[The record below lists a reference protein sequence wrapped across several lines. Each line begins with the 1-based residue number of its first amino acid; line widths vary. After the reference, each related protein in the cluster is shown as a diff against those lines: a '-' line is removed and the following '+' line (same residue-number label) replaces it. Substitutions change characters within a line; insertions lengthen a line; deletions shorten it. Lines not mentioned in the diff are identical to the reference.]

1 MDPGRGDH
9 CIDRSVYL
17 SIEARFIEVREGD
30 PMIQLSYLDYS
41 AVEGKS
47 FLHHL
52 SPKLKIIG
60 MIFVLLGLVTL
71 GNILGLLLLYGVLL
85 ALFFISR
92 IPTKIFSLTFYP
104 LIFTILFIFIS
115 GFQIHFILLVFLKVL
130 CGSTGVV
137 LLLATTPYPS
147 IFSVLGRVLPSS
159 FVTALF
165 LTYRSIFILL
175 NILEET
181 QHALYLRGGFQWR
194 HPWRSL
200 INISNA
206 FGHLIIKGI
215 DGSEK
220 MYESMV
226 LRGFKNK
233 IYYRGE

>member
-1 MDPGRGDH
+1 MAPGRGDH
-9 CIDRSVYL
+9 HIDRQVHPSDA
-17 SIEARFIEVREGD
+17 ARPIAFREGIF
-30 PMIQLSYLDYS
+30 MIQLSYLDYI
-41 AVEGKS
+41 AVERKS
-47 FLHHL
+47 FLHRL
-52 SPKLKIIG
+52 SPKLKIIA
-60 MIFVLLGLVTL
+60 MALVLLGIVTQRNL
-71 GNILGLLLLYGVLL
+71 PGLLLLYGILL

-92 IPTKIFSLTFYP
+92 IPIRIFSLTFYP
-104 LIFTILFIFIS
+104 LIFAILFIFIS
-115 GFQIHFILLVFLKVL
+115 GFKIHFILLIFLKVL

-137 LLLATTPYPS
+137 LLLTTTPYPS

-175 NILEET
+175 NIFEET
-181 QHALYLRGGFQWR
+181 QHALYLRGGFQWK

-215 DGSEK
+215 DASEK

-233 IYYRGE
+233 IYYRGD

>member
-1 MDPGRGDH
+1 
-9 CIDRSVYL
+9 
-17 SIEARFIEVREGD
+17 
-30 PMIQLSYLDYS
+30 MIQLSYLDYS

>member
-1 MDPGRGDH
+1 
-9 CIDRSVYL
+9 
-17 SIEARFIEVREGD
+17 
-30 PMIQLSYLDYS
+30 MIQLSYLDYS

-47 FLHHL
+47 RLHRTPA
-52 SPKLKIIG
+52 SGKMVG
-60 MIFVLLGLVTL
+60 MGFVLLGVV
-71 GNILGLLLLYGVLL
+71 GLRSVPGLFSLYAALL

-92 IPTKIFSLTFYP
+92 VPLKIFSLTLYP
-104 LIFTILFIFIS
+104 LIFAVLFIFVS
-115 GFQIHFILLVFLKVL
+115 GFQPYFILLVFLKVL
-130 CGSTGVV
+130 SGSTGVV

-147 IFSVLGRVLPSS
+147 IFRILGKVLPSL

-175 NILEET
+175 NVFEET
-181 QHALYLRGGFQWR
+181 QHALYLRGGLQWR

-215 DGSEK
+215 DTSEK

-226 LRGFKNK
+226 LRGFENK
-233 IYYRGE
+233 IHYKGE